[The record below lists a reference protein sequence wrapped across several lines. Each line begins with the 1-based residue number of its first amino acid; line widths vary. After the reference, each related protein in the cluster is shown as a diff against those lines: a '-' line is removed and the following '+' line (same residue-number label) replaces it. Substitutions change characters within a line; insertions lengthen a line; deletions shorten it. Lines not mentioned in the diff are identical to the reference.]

1 MDRISVGFLGTSCT
15 WHPQNSP
22 GYESDRTLTHER
34 KASPTGAYVA
44 TAGVV
49 VFLISVFLDWFSSPD
64 LDESVSGYDT
74 DGVIPF
80 TAYLGVGLVVAL
92 FYAISRAR
100 GRQHR
105 GLTLVTM
112 AVGIAAVLLSLS
124 NLFDATGVASGDSEV
139 DVEIGVWIALVG
151 SIIWS
156 VGAGLLAK
164 EPEGDDDWHG
174 ARDAVGGRT
183 NRGH

>member
-1 MDRISVGFLGTSCT
+1 MSSSEFSGSA
-15 WHPQNSP
+15 P
-22 GYESDRTLTHER
+22 GRAVDHER
-34 KASPTGAYVA
+34 RANPLGAYVA
-44 TAGVV
+44 TVGV
-49 VFLISVFLDWFSSPD
+49 LIFTIAVFLDWFSVTEA
-64 LDESVSGYDT
+64 DESISGYDA

-124 NLFDATGVASGDSEV
+124 NLFDATGVASGDTEV
-139 DVEIGVWIALVG
+139 NVEIGVWIALVG

-156 VGAGLLAK
+156 IGAGLLAK

-174 ARDAVGGRT
+174 ARDAL
-183 NRGH
+183 GHGHGHNH

>member
-1 MDRISVGFLGTSCT
+1 MASAGTSGHET
-15 WHPQNSP
+15 
-22 GYESDRTLTHER
+22 DRTLNHER

-49 VFLISVFLDWFSSPD
+49 IFLISVFLDWFSVTED
-64 LDESVSGYDT
+64 DDSVSGYDT

-92 FYAISRAR
+92 FYAMSRAR

-105 GLTLVTM
+105 GLSLVTM
-112 AVGIAAVLLSLS
+112 AAGIGAVLLTLS
-124 NLFDATGVASGDSEV
+124 YLFDAPGALDAEIDYEIGV
-139 DVEIGVWIALVG
+139 GVWIALIG
-151 SIIWS
+151 SILWS

-174 ARDAVGGRT
+174 ARDAIGGRG
-183 NRGH
+183 NRNH

>member
-1 MDRISVGFLGTSCT
+1 MATSET
-15 WHPQNSP
+15 P
-22 GYESDRTLTHER
+22 GYASDRALDHER

-44 TAGVV
+44 TAGVLI
-49 VFLISVFLDWFSSPD
+49 FLVSVFLDWFTITEA
-64 LDESVSGYDT
+64 DESVSGYDA
-74 DGVIPF
+74 DGAIPL
-80 TAYLGVGLVVAL
+80 TAYVGVGLVVAL

-105 GLTLVTM
+105 GLTLTTM
-112 AVGIAAVLLSLS
+112 AVGIAAVLLSIS
-124 NLFDATGVASGDSEV
+124 NLVDATGIASFDVEV

-174 ARDAVGGRT
+174 ARDAIGGRG
-183 NRGH
+183 NRNH